1 MMSKSLELKQQR
13 VPLAARMRELVKD
26 SADKGWSNEARAE
39 FDKLEKEIDR
49 LGSAAVDAERE
60 EKSAAYGDAIAAGI
74 DEQRFE
80 EKKNR
85 ADITM
90 DMRANA
96 LRAWCFGDNP
106 SMIRDEWRDHAK
118 ACGVDLNSPEF
129 KLKLW
134 GVAPRNEAD
143 LRQRIRDNITYR
155 ATTAQSTTAAAGGNT
170 IADDNSLMANVER
183 ALLAFGGQRNV
194 SRVIRTDNGADLPI
208 PLSDDT
214 GTSAAILTEG
224 STVTIQS
231 LNFGSVT
238 LKAHKYS
245 SYVVASYELLQD
257 TAIDMAA
264 FVGQA
269 FGERIA
275 RGTNAHFTTG
285 DGSSKPTG
293 ALKNA
298 TAVAKST
305 DGIISYPSLV
315 NLVNSIDPLYA
326 ASDSFAVQC
335 SQGVYGEL
343 RKLVDA
349 NKQPIFNVVVAEGA
363 PDRILGVPININQ
376 SMVASSTVA
385 ASPVIA
391 AGDFSRHIIRDVSD
405 LRIVRLNERLALSD
419 QTGFV
424 AYYRGDSGLTVS
436 STVAAASQPIK
447 ALKTT

>member
-1 MMSKSLELKQQR
+1 MSKSLELKQQR

-49 LGSAAVDAERE
+49 LGAAAVDAERE

-106 SMIRDEWRDHAK
+106 SLIRDEWRDHAK

-134 GVAPRNEAD
+134 GVAPRNEAE

-183 ALLAFGGQRNV
+183 ALLASGGQRNV
-194 SRVIRTDNGADLPI
+194 SRIVRTDNSSPLPY

-214 GTSAAILTEG
+214 GSSAAILTEG

-231 LNFGSVT
+231 LDFGLVT
-238 LKAHKYS
+238 LGAFKYS
-245 SYVVASYELLQD
+245 SYVVASHELLSD
-257 TAIDMAA
+257 TAINMEQ

-269 FGERIA
+269 FGERLA
-275 RGTNAHFTTG
+275 RGQNLHLTSG
-285 DGSSKPTG
+285 DGSNKPTG

-305 DGIISYPSLV
+305 DGLVSYESLV
-315 NLVNSIDPLYA
+315 NLISSIDPLYR

-335 SQGVYGEL
+335 SDGVYGEI

-391 AGDFSRHIIRDVSD
+391 AGDFSRHIIREVAD
-405 LRIVRLNERLALSD
+405 LRIRRLDERLALSD
-419 QTGFV
+419 QVGFV
-424 AYYRGDSGLTVS
+424 AFSRVDSNLTVS

>member
-1 MMSKSLELKQQR
+1 MSKSLELKQQR
-13 VPLAARMRELVKD
+13 VPLAARMRELVAKGAKD
-26 SADKGWSNEARAE
+26 GWTNETRAE

-49 LGSAAVDAERE
+49 LGAAAVDAERE

-96 LRAWCFGDNP
+96 LRAWCFGDRP
-106 SMIRDEWRDHAK
+106 SVMRDEWRDHAK
-118 ACGVDLNSPEF
+118 ACGVDLRSPELTF
-129 KLKLW
+129 NLW
-134 GVAPRNEAD
+134 GIAPRNEAD

-170 IADDNSLMANVER
+170 IADDTSLMANVER

-194 SRVIRTDNGADLPI
+194 SRVIRTDNGSDLPI

-231 LNFGSVT
+231 LDFGLLT
-238 LKAHKYS
+238 LGAYKYS

-257 TAIDMAA
+257 TAVDMAA

-269 FGERIA
+269 FGERLA

-285 DGSSKPTG
+285 TGSSQPTG

-305 DGIISYPSLV
+305 DGIVSYPSLV

-343 RKLVDA
+343 RKLVDS

-405 LRIVRLNERLALSD
+405 LRIRRLDERLALSD
-419 QTGFV
+419 QVGFV
-424 AYYRGDSGLTVS
+424 AFSRHDSGLTVS

>member
-1 MMSKSLELKQQR
+1 MSKSLELKQQR

-26 SADKGWSNEARAE
+26 GADKGWSNEARAE

-49 LGSAAVDAERE
+49 LGAAAVDAERE
-60 EKSAAYGDAIAAGI
+60 EKAAAYGDAIAAGI

-85 ADITM
+85 ADVTM

-96 LRAWCFGDNP
+96 LRAWCFGDRP
-106 SMIRDEWRDHAK
+106 SVIRDDWRDHAK
-118 ACGVDLNSPEF
+118 ACGVDLRSPELTF
-129 KLKLW
+129 NLW
-134 GVAPRNEAD
+134 GVAPRNEKE
-143 LRQRIRDNITYR
+143 LRERIRENLTYR

-170 IADDNSLMANVER
+170 IADDTSLMANVER

-231 LNFGSVT
+231 LDFGLLT
-238 LKAHKYS
+238 LGAYKYS

-257 TAIDMAA
+257 TAVDMAA

-269 FGERIA
+269 FGERLA

-285 DGSSKPTG
+285 TGSSQPTG

-298 TAVAKST
+298 STVTKST
-305 DGIISYPSLV
+305 DGLISYASLV
-315 NLVNSIDPLYA
+315 NLVSAIDPLYR

-335 SQGVYGEL
+335 SDGVYGEL
-343 RKLVDA
+343 RKLVDS

-376 SMVASSTVA
+376 SMAASSTVG
-385 ASPVIA
+385 ASSIVA

-405 LRIVRLNERLALSD
+405 LRIRRLDERLALSD
-419 QTGFV
+419 QVGFV
-424 AYYRGDSGLTVS
+424 AFSRHDSGLTVS

>member
-1 MMSKSLELKQQR
+1 MSKSLELKQQR

-49 LGSAAVDAERE
+49 LGAAAVDAERA

-231 LNFGSVT
+231 LSFGSLV
-238 LKAHKYS
+238 LQSHKYS
-245 SYVVASYELLQD
+245 SYVVASAELLSD

-269 FGERIA
+269 FGERLA

-305 DGIISYPSLV
+305 DGIVSYPSLV

-343 RKLVDA
+343 RKLVDS

-405 LRIVRLNERLALSD
+405 LRIRRLDERLALSD
-419 QTGFV
+419 QVGFV
-424 AYYRGDSGLTVS
+424 AFSRHDSGLTVS